1 MKYYLTKE
9 EMDKIE
15 ELADYAL
22 SAHNKQDAKKYVQQ
36 IRLAVNDVWGAS
48 NNILNEMVAAID
60 NATGMVSDKEIKVS
74 TAKQLIIKA
83 EMFCVEN
90 NSRV

>member
-60 NATGMVSDKEIKVS
+60 NATGMVSDKDHKVS
-74 TAKQLIIKA
+74 VAKQQIIKA
-83 EMFCVEN
+83 KMYCIDKN
-90 NSRV
+90 

>member
-9 EMDKIE
+9 EMNKIE

-22 SAHNKQDAKKYVQQ
+22 SAHNKQDAKRYVQQ

-60 NATGMVSDKEIKVS
+60 NATGMVSDKTNKVS
-74 TAKQLIIKA
+74 IAKQQIIKTK
-83 EMFCVEN
+83 MFCVEKATTD
-90 NSRV
+90 